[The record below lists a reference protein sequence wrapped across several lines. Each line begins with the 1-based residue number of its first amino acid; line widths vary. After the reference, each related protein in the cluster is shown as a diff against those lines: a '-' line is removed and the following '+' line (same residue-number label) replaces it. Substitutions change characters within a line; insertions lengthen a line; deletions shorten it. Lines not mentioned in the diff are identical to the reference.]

1 MPEKEEI
8 PFSSGVS
15 SSKVPRLELM
25 PYEALV
31 RTAARYEAGIERK
44 GDGAWNAL
52 SNNQGCLTDRSFIMA
67 RIGHVIHH
75 ATRLQAKLLGYV
87 PDDGDD
93 DAAAIAWAGQFLCCA
108 TAALAKQVAP
118 RNCSACGGA
127 GSILD
132 GNTMC
137 PACNGTGQARS

>member
-1 MPEKEEI
+1 MPEKKEI
-8 PFSSGVS
+8 PFASGVS

-44 GDGAWNAL
+44 GDAAWNAL
-52 SNNQGCLTDRSFIMA
+52 SKNQECLTDRAFIMA
-67 RIGHVIHH
+67 RLGHVLHH
-75 ATRLQAKLLGYV
+75 ASRLQAKLLGYI

-108 TAALAKQVAP
+108 TAALAKQTALK
-118 RNCSACGGA
+118 NCSACGGVGHIEEIGA
-127 GSILD
+127 
-132 GNTMC
+132 C
-137 PACNGTGQARS
+137 PACKGTGKV